1 MDITF
6 VKIQELLQ
14 DRAEAKA
21 RLSLIPYEGS
31 IDIKERDGK
40 RYIYLRKRVLGK
52 NTSTYVDV
60 YSDTLFAAISSLL
73 QEAKQ
78 LTKRIRGID
87 KELAVLGYSARELS
101 PRVLL
106 NIDFA
111 RANMKANIYDQ
122 AILEGIA
129 TTFPDTETI
138 IDNGKVS
145 GMRASDVQK
154 ILNLKHAW
162 EFIMNED
169 VAASATS
176 YSVLCHIAGLVNEG
190 FYTYG
195 GRIRGVPVAIG
206 GTSYIPPLPIEV
218 DVKERIGEIL
228 AMDAP
233 AVDIAVALCLYC
245 MKAQIFNDGNKRSA
259 VLFANHYLISNGGGL
274 LVIPES
280 RVPEF
285 KQLLIAYYEDRDTGR
300 ITEFMK
306 NTCYRDF

>member
-52 NTSTYVDV
+52 NTSTYIDV
-60 YSDTLFAAISSLL
+60 YSDALFAAISSLL

>member
-1 MDITF
+1 
-6 VKIQELLQ
+6 
-14 DRAEAKA
+14 
-21 RLSLIPYEGS
+21 
-31 IDIKERDGK
+31 
-40 RYIYLRKRVLGK
+40 
-52 NTSTYVDV
+52 
-60 YSDTLFAAISSLL
+60 
-73 QEAKQ
+73 
-78 LTKRIRGID
+78 
-87 KELAVLGYSARELS
+87 
-101 PRVLL
+101 
-106 NIDFA
+106 
-111 RANMKANIYDQ
+111 
-122 AILEGIA
+122 
-129 TTFPDTETI
+129 
-138 IDNGKVS
+138 
-145 GMRASDVQK
+145 MRASDVQK